1 MKRLLKP
8 CLGLSFCVL
17 LFAASCEKKS
27 TSPSI
32 EQINSCVECG
42 GFDADYEVYKAQ
54 KAKVGYDS
62 TRKEWIIILDTGY
75 RILLPCKFP
84 KELLTLNK
92 EFIFDGRGKT
102 SEYRI
107 PYATGICIEK
117 IY

>member
-8 CLGLSFCVL
+8 CLGLSLCVL

-42 GFDADYEVYKAQ
+42 GFDSDYGVYKAQ

-62 TRKEWIIILDTGY
+62 TRKEWIIIIDGY
-75 RILLPCKFP
+75 TFMLPCKFP
-84 KELLTLNK
+84 KELLVLNK
-92 EFIFDGRGKT
+92 EFTFDGR
-102 SEYRI
+102 YRADSNFSLY
-107 PYATGICIEK
+107 PTLICIEK